1 MYCYTSDY
9 RIQEYTWK
17 TISLYVNNNVK
28 SLRIKIKTQSYIF
41 VMNTGLEVVVES
53 TLGVVLLY

>member
-53 TLGVVLLY
+53 TLGVVLLD